1 MDPLDKYYVSV
12 IRILTLRP
20 RSEKEIREYLV
31 RKKASQEIITTVIA
45 KVQGHNFQSD
55 LEFAR
60 WWVQSR
66 TRYKAKSDLII
77 TMELRQKGISDDLI
91 KSALL
96 EKTDD
101 HLTDEEKIK
110 IVLQKYFKKVE
121 SLPKYEQYRRMSAY
135 LSQKGFNYDA
145 IRRAIDDILERGY
158 NRS

>member
-1 MDPLDKYYVSV
+1 MDSLDKYYVSV

-31 RKKASQEIITTVIA
+31 RKKASQEIITAVIA

>member
-1 MDPLDKYYVSV
+1 MDPLDKYYVSI